1 VHVLAQSTAQA
12 PLDLPEVDWRA
23 IAPELALAGAGVV
36 LLLVVAFWPNTR
48 RGVLAALTL
57 AGLAV
62 AAGLTVWNWNLA
74 RTAFEGS
81 VALDG
86 ITRYARAILLAVGA
100 LATLMAASEGRRDR
114 DEPPE
119 IFPLLLFALTGMV
132 LFAAASDLLV
142 VFIALELLSLSLY
155 VMVGATR
162 RLRAEEGAMKY
173 FLLGAFS
180 SAFLLYGIALCY
192 GATGTTNLLRIA
204 QATADPT
211 TSTILLLAGVG
222 LLAVGFL
229 FKVAA
234 VPFHMWT
241 PDVYQG
247 APTPVTAFMAAGTKT
262 AGFAVLL
269 RVFAGSLGGLVLSW
283 RPVIAAVAVVT
294 MLVGSILAVV
304 QSDLKRMLAYS
315 SISHAGY
322 LLIGVIAAAT
332 SPEGAAATMFYLLAY
347 AFMVMGAFMVL
358 QYASPAASVAEAAP
372 AAARPEP
379 APAAARAA
387 AARPEPVA
395 AAASAEGAGRT
406 AGGDAVPAGGAA
418 ATAEP
423 AGAATGGAIAAAEGA
438 GAGSAAVATIT
449 REAPGGYGGPTT
461 GTADGRAGAAGG
473 VPDGAGERSSLDDY
487 RGFGRRH
494 FGPAL
499 LLAVFLFALAGIPPF
514 SGFWAK
520 YYVFQ
525 AGIDTGLTWLVVV
538 AVVSSIISAFFYLRV
553 IVVTFLQDPAEP
565 ELGVTRSPAL
575 GVALAVAGFL
585 TVAIGLAPQVFVTAA
600 QAAGR
605 ILG

>member
-1 VHVLAQSTAQA
+1 VHVLAQSVAQA
-12 PLDLPEVDWRA
+12 PLDLPQIDWRG

-36 LLLVVAFWPNTR
+36 LLMVVAYWPNAR
-48 RGVLAALTL
+48 REVLAGLTL

-62 AAGLTVWNWNLA
+62 AGGLTAWNWDIA

-86 ITRYARAILLAVGA
+86 ITRYARVILLAVGA
-100 LATLMAASEGRRDR
+100 LAALMAASQSGRDR
-114 DEPPE
+114 EEPPE

-132 LFAAASDLLV
+132 LLASASDLLV
-142 VFIALELLSLSLY
+142 VFIALEILSLSLY
-155 VMVGATR
+155 VMAGATR
-162 RLRAEEGAMKY
+162 RLRAQEAAMKY

-204 QATADPT
+204 QVTGDPT
-211 TSTILLLAGVG
+211 ISSTLLLAGVG

-269 RVFAGSLGGLVLSW
+269 RVFAGSLGGLVLDW
-283 RPVIAAVAVVT
+283 RPVVAAVAVVT
-294 MLVGSILAVV
+294 MLVGAILAVV

-332 SPEGAAATMFYLLAY
+332 SPDGASASMFYLLAY
-347 AFMVMGAFMVL
+347 SFMVMGAFMVV
-358 QYASPAASVAEAAP
+358 QYASPGPAAAEARAAEAAP
-372 AAARPEP
+372 ATAGAEPRAEPAAAEARAEPAAAVAAAEEAGAAAEQAGARPVAAPVLAAAATGEEAGAGAVVTMTREAP
-379 APAAARAA
+379 AGSGGPPGDGLPGAPAAA
-387 AARPEPVA
+387 
-395 AAASAEGAGRT
+395 
-406 AGGDAVPAGGAA
+406 GAA
-418 ATAEP
+418 EL
-423 AGAATGGAIAAAEGA
+423 
-438 GAGSAAVATIT
+438 
-449 REAPGGYGGPTT
+449 
-461 GTADGRAGAAGG
+461 
-473 VPDGAGERSSLDDY
+473 DGAGERSSLDDF

-499 LLAVFLFALAGIPPF
+499 LLAIFLFALAGIPPF

-525 AGIDTGLTWLVVV
+525 AGVGTGLTWLVVV

-553 IVVTFLQDPAEP
+553 IVVTFLQEPAEP
-565 ELGVTRSPAL
+565 GPGVTRSPAL
-575 GVALAVAGFL
+575 GVALVAAGLL
-585 TVAIGLAPQVFVTAA
+585 TVVIGLAPQVFVTAA

>member
-1 VHVLAQSTAQA
+1 VHVLAQSATQA
-12 PLDLPEVDWRA
+12 PIDLPEIDWRG

-36 LLLVVAFWPNTR
+36 LLVVVAYWPNAR
-48 RGVLAALTL
+48 RGILAALTL

-62 AAGLTVWNWNLA
+62 AAGLTAWNWDIT

-86 ITRYARAILLAVGA
+86 ITRYARVILLAVGA

-114 DEPPE
+114 EEPPE

-132 LFAAASDLLV
+132 LLTSASDLLV
-142 VFIALELLSLSLY
+142 VFIALEMLSLSLY
-155 VMVGATR
+155 VMAGATL
-162 RLRAEEGAMKY
+162 RLTRQEAAMKY

-192 GATGTTNLLRIA
+192 GATGTTNLRRIA

-211 TSTILLLAGVG
+211 VSSTLLLAGVG
-222 LLAVGFL
+222 MLAVGFL

-283 RPVIAAVAVVT
+283 RPVMAAVAVLT

-322 LLIGVIAAAT
+322 LLIGVTAAAT
-332 SPEGAAATMFYLLAY
+332 SPDGAAATMFYLLAY
-347 AFMVMGAFMVL
+347 SFMVMGAFMVV
-358 QYASPAASVAEAAP
+358 QYASPAPALAAAGAGEAVAAEAVP
-372 AAARPEP
+372 A
-379 APAAARAA
+379 AA
-387 AARPEPVA
+387 AARE
-395 AAASAEGAGRT
+395 
-406 AGGDAVPAGGAA
+406 GAA
-418 ATAEP
+418 AGS
-423 AGAATGGAIAAAEGA
+423 AGT
-438 GAGSAAVATIT
+438 AAVATMT
-449 REAPGGYGGPTT
+449 REAPGGG
-461 GTADGRAGAAGG
+461 DGEPPGDGLPRVRKATWAAAE
-473 VPDGAGERSSLDDY
+473 PDGAWERTSLDDY

-494 FGPAL
+494 FWPAL

-525 AGIDTGLTWLVVV
+525 AGVNTGLTWLVVV

-553 IVVTFLQDPAEP
+553 IVVIYLQEPAEP

-575 GVALAVAGFL
+575 VAALAAAGAL
-585 TVAIGLAPQVFVTAA
+585 TVAIGLAPQFFITAA

>member
-1 VHVLAQSTAQA
+1 MHVLAQSATQA
-12 PLDLPEVDWRA
+12 PIDLPEIDWRG

-36 LLLVVAFWPNTR
+36 LLVVVAYWPNAR
-48 RGVLAALTL
+48 RGILAALTL

-62 AAGLTVWNWNLA
+62 AAGLTAWNWDIT

-86 ITRYARAILLAVGA
+86 ITRYARVILLAVGA

-114 DEPPE
+114 EEPPE

-132 LFAAASDLLV
+132 LLTSASDLLV
-142 VFIALELLSLSLY
+142 VFIALEMLSLSLY
-155 VMVGATR
+155 VMAGATL
-162 RLRAEEGAMKY
+162 RLTRQEAAMKY

-192 GATGTTNLLRIA
+192 GATGTTNLRRIA

-211 TSTILLLAGVG
+211 VSSTLLLAGVG
-222 LLAVGFL
+222 MLAVGFL

-283 RPVIAAVAVVT
+283 RPVMAAVAVLT

-322 LLIGVIAAAT
+322 LLIGVTAAAT
-332 SPEGAAATMFYLLAY
+332 SPDGAAATMFYLLAY
-347 AFMVMGAFMVL
+347 SFMVMGAFMVV
-358 QYASPAASVAEAAP
+358 QYASPAPALAAAGAGEAVAAEAVP
-372 AAARPEP
+372 A
-379 APAAARAA
+379 AA
-387 AARPEPVA
+387 AARE
-395 AAASAEGAGRT
+395 
-406 AGGDAVPAGGAA
+406 GAA
-418 ATAEP
+418 AGS
-423 AGAATGGAIAAAEGA
+423 AGT
-438 GAGSAAVATIT
+438 AAVATMT
-449 REAPGGYGGPTT
+449 REAPGGG
-461 GTADGRAGAAGG
+461 DGEPPGDGLPRVRKATWAAAE
-473 VPDGAGERSSLDDY
+473 PDGAWERTSLDDY

-494 FGPAL
+494 FWPAL

-525 AGIDTGLTWLVVV
+525 AGVNTGLTWLVVV

-553 IVVTFLQDPAEP
+553 IVVIYLQEPAEP

-575 GVALAVAGFL
+575 VAALAAAGAL
-585 TVAIGLAPQVFVTAA
+585 TVAIGLAPQFFITAA